1 MKHKLASLLTAFM
14 MLSAVT
20 LITGCNQLQGSKKSV
35 NKVSKTDLQGVWN
48 VNNAAG
54 QYMMHLYFDGST
66 VYAAVKSGNQ
76 FVRYT
81 QTITYNENGNTI
93 SVAGTNYTPV
103 KNGNGIDLQ
112 RNGVTALKM
121 TKDSSVAGDTIKN
134 ALSTP
139 STPGTNPGAN
149 PGNSGNIASKA
160 DLQGVWKVSTVTDQ
174 YTMHMY
180 IEGATVYAATQV
192 SPGQFV
198 KFPQNITYNSD
209 GTLSAGGQALTPVK
223 NGSGI
228 DLQRN
233 GVTALKMTKD
243 SSVAG
248 DTIKNALSTPS
259 TPGTNPGTNPGTHP
273 GTNPGNS
280 GNIASKADLQGVWK
294 VSGGSEYAMHMYI
307 EGATVYAATQV
318 SPGQFVKFP
327 QNITY
332 NSDGTLSAGG
342 YALTPVKKGEAIELQ
357 FNGVTDLTMTK
368 DASVTADSIKNAQ

>member
-14 MLSAVT
+14 MLSTVT

-139 STPGTNPGAN
+139 STPGTNPGTN

-209 GTLSAGGQALTPVK
+209 GTLSAGG
-223 NGSGI
+223 
-228 DLQRN
+228 
-233 GVTALKMTKD
+233 
-243 SSVAG
+243 
-248 DTIKNALSTPS
+248 
-259 TPGTNPGTNPGTHP
+259 
-273 GTNPGNS
+273 
-280 GNIASKADLQGVWK
+280 
-294 VSGGSEYAMHMYI
+294 
-307 EGATVYAATQV
+307 
-318 SPGQFVKFP
+318 
-327 QNITY
+327 
-332 NSDGTLSAGG
+332 

-357 FNGVTDLTMTK
+357 FNGVTYLKMTK
-368 DASVTADSIKNAQ
+368 DASVTADSIKNAQYMQCP

>member
-160 DLQGVWKVSTVTDQ
+160 DLQGVWKVS
-174 YTMHMY
+174 
-180 IEGATVYAATQV
+180 
-192 SPGQFV
+192 
-198 KFPQNITYNSD
+198 
-209 GTLSAGGQALTPVK
+209 
-223 NGSGI
+223 
-228 DLQRN
+228 
-233 GVTALKMTKD
+233 
-243 SSVAG
+243 
-248 DTIKNALSTPS
+248 
-259 TPGTNPGTNPGTHP
+259 
-273 GTNPGNS
+273 
-280 GNIASKADLQGVWK
+280 
-294 VSGGSEYAMHMYI
+294 GGSEYAMHMYI

-318 SPGQFVKFP
+318 SPGQFVKFSY
-327 QNITY
+327 NITY
-332 NSDGTLSAGG
+332 NSDGTLSVGR

>member
-103 KNGNGIDLQ
+103 KNG
-112 RNGVTALKM
+112 
-121 TKDSSVAGDTIKN
+121 
-134 ALSTP
+134 
-139 STPGTNPGAN
+139 
-149 PGNSGNIASKA
+149 
-160 DLQGVWKVSTVTDQ
+160 
-174 YTMHMY
+174 
-180 IEGATVYAATQV
+180 
-192 SPGQFV
+192 
-198 KFPQNITYNSD
+198 
-209 GTLSAGGQALTPVK
+209 
-223 NGSGI
+223 SGI
-228 DLQRN
+228 DLQLN

-307 EGATVYAATQV
+307 EGATVYAATQIPGM
-318 SPGQFVKFP
+318 PGQFVKFP
-327 QNITY
+327 YNITY
-332 NSDGTLSAGG
+332 NSDGTLTVGR

-357 FNGVTDLTMTK
+357 FNGVTDLKMTK
-368 DASVTADSIKNAQ
+368 DTSVTADSIKNVQ